1 MAAGASPS
9 DALAA
14 AAARTVFTT
23 HTPVPAG
30 NDSYPAEQVEAA
42 IAGLAA
48 ELGMP
53 ASELIRLGRTNPDDP
68 HEPVGVTQL
77 ALRLSRS
84 AGAVSRRHGE
94 VAREMWQALW
104 PERTVDEVPIG
115 HVTNGVHVPTWVGA
129 PMRELLDRHLGDG
142 WRQRADDPASWA
154 GADAIPDDELWAA
167 RSEQRA
173 ELVRFARERSV
184 GDRLGRDDL
193 PQYVEAAARTFD
205 PGVLTLGFARRVATY
220 KRLGLLTHDPERT
233 LALLGGERPVQVVL
247 AGKAHPRDEE
257 AKRVLQALFQLK
269 GAPVVAERVIFLDDY
284 DLATAA
290 RLVQGCDVWVN
301 LPRPPLEASGTSGMK
316 SAMNGGLQL
325 SVLDGWWAEG
335 CGPRAWLVAPGR
347 HRGRSRRPG
356 RARCGRAL
364 PPARGRGGARLLR
377 ARRRRRPSRLARPR
391 PRLPADAR
399 ARVLRHAHAARLRG
413 ARVPA
418 AGLPLAE
425 LRLRTPTL
433 GSPISTREKGWTA
446 WPS

>member
-1 MAAGASPS
+1 M
-9 DALAA
+9 
-14 AAARTVFTT
+14 
-23 HTPVPAG
+23 
-30 NDSYPAEQVEAA
+30 
-42 IAGLAA
+42 
-48 ELGMP
+48 
-53 ASELIRLGRTNPDDP
+53 
-68 HEPVGVTQL
+68 
-77 ALRLSRS
+77 
-84 AGAVSRRHGE
+84 
-94 VAREMWQALW
+94 
-104 PERTVDEVPIG
+104 
-115 HVTNGVHVPTWVGA
+115 
-129 PMRELLDRHLGDG
+129 
-142 WRQRADDPASWA
+142 
-154 GADAIPDDELWAA
+154 DAIPDDELWAA
-167 RSEQRA
+167 RSEQRG

-193 PQYVEAAARTFD
+193 PEYVEAAARTFD

-335 CGPRAWLVAPGR
+335 ADPAHGWSLPGDTEAD
-347 HRGRSRRPG
+347 HGAQD
-356 RARCGRAL
+356 ARDAGRAL

-377 ARRRRRPSRLARPR
+377 ARRRRHPSRLARPR
-391 PRLPADAR
+391 PRLAADAR

-418 AGLPLAE
+418 AGL
-425 LRLRTPTL
+425 R
-433 GSPISTREKGWTA
+433 
-446 WPS
+446 